1 MLISGRKINQKLVYL
16 EKSPYLCVTLNKTT
30 TNMDFTINQK
40 FDILSNLTSMVVNDF
55 TPSLIVTGQGGLGK
69 THSVTQTI
77 EKCELSEENFIFFKG
92 YSTARGL
99 YNALYD
105 NNGKLIVFD
114 DCDSIL
120 EDKVAI
126 NILKS
131 ALDSYEKRTITWMAK
146 MSKNDDYPQQF
157 DFTGRIIFISN
168 KSKNSIDGAIL
179 SRSLTVDLTMN
190 QEEKI
195 ERMSFVLDK
204 ILPEYEIEIKQ
215 DALTF
220 LSENKTNSNI
230 NLRTLIMISK
240 IRKAFSDNW
249 KEMATY
255 MMNS

>member
-1 MLISGRKINQKLVYL
+1 MN
-16 EKSPYLCVTLNKTT
+16 
-30 TNMDFTINQK
+30 FTINQK
-40 FDILSNLTSMVVNDF
+40 FEILNNLTSMVVNDF
-55 TPSLIVTGQGGLGK
+55 TPSLLVTGQGGLGK

-77 EKCELSEENFIFFKG
+77 ENNELNEDEYIFFKG

-131 ALDSYEKRTITWMAK
+131 ALDSYDKRTITWMAK
-146 MSKNDDYPQQF
+146 MNKNDDYPQQF

-179 SRSLTVDLTMN
+179 SRSLTVDLTMSP
-190 QEEKI
+190 EEKI
-195 ERMSFVLDK
+195 DRMSFVLDK
-204 ILPEYEIEIKQ
+204 ILPEYKLEYKQ
-215 DALTF
+215 DALNF
-220 LSENKTNSNI
+220 LSENKTNDNI
-230 NLRTLIMISK
+230 NLRTLIMVSK
-240 IRKAFSDNW
+240 IRTAFSDNW
-249 KEMATY
+249 KEMASY
-255 MMNS
+255 MLNS

>member
-1 MLISGRKINQKLVYL
+1 MN
-16 EKSPYLCVTLNKTT
+16 
-30 TNMDFTINQK
+30 FTINQK
-40 FDILSNLTSMVVNDF
+40 FDILTNLTTMVVNDF
-55 TPSLIVTGQGGLGK
+55 TPSLVITGQGGLGK
-69 THSVTQTI
+69 THSVTKTI
-77 EKCELSEENFIFFKG
+77 ENNELTEYQFIFFKG

-131 ALDSYEKRTITWMAK
+131 ALDSYDKRTLTWMAK
-146 MSKNDDYPQQF
+146 MSKNDEYPQQF

-168 KSKNSIDGAIL
+168 KSKNSIDQAIL
-179 SRSLTVDLTMN
+179 SRSLTVDLTMSSD
-190 QEEKI
+190 EKI
-195 ERMSFVLDK
+195 ERMSFVLDR
-204 ILPEYEIEIKQ
+204 ILPEYEIEVKQ
-215 DALTF
+215 EALEF
-220 LSENKTNSNI
+220 LSENKTNDNI
-230 NLRTLIMISK
+230 NFRTLIMISK

-255 MMNS
+255 MLNS